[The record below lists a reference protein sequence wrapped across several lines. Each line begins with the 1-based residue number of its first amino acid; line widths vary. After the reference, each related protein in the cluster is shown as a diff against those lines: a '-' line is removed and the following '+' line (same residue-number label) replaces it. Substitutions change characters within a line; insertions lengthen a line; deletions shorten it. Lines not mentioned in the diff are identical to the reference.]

1 MQNIDHHLYV
11 RTKNSL
17 RNSTVALVLQ
27 IVSMLVGF
35 FARRVF
41 IRYLGVEVMGLNTT
55 ITSILNFLNLAEL
68 GISMAI
74 SVTLYKPLFE
84 RDEKAIREIMA
95 LQGRMYRIIGSIVLA
110 GGLVVLFFIPGIFN
124 KSTLPLWYPYST
136 FCVLLYSSLLW
147 YFFNYKKNLLYAD
160 QQNHKV
166 LLCTKLVSL
175 VKQTAQIL
183 AVLYLDNG
191 YIWWLAIEAA
201 ASTVSTVLVWIIVD
215 RNYPFLR
222 EGVDINLSLSRKYP
236 GVIQKIKYIAFHKL
250 GSFAL
255 SQSSPI
261 FIYAFTSLSTVG
273 FYGNYILLT
282 TNLTAIFSA
291 LSAGL
296 SAGIGNMVAEGE
308 KRLIIKV
315 FRELF
320 SSRMLIVGICCI
332 CLWFLTEP
340 FICIWLGSGYLL
352 GRTTLA
358 LLICQFFISNTRNVV
373 DDYLVAYGLFQDI
386 WSPVAETILNVGLA
400 LVLGSR
406 FGLNGVLLAVL
417 VSQLVIVFTWKP
429 IFLMLK
435 GLKEPYSFYVKLY
448 FKCFLPCL
456 LAFGAAFVVSR
467 VMNID
472 PYSGIWRFIAYSL
485 AIGATSTVV
494 YCSVLYFTEDGIRDF
509 FDRLKTVLTTR
520 GLRQATDTER

>member
-1 MQNIDHHLYV
+1 
-11 RTKNSL
+11 
-17 RNSTVALVLQ
+17 
-27 IVSMLVGF
+27 MLVGF

-41 IRYLGVEVMGLNTT
+41 IHYLGVEVMGLNTT

-68 GISMAI
+68 GIGTAI
-74 SVTLYKPLFE
+74 SVTLYKPLL
-84 RDEKAIREIMA
+84 EKDQRAIREIVE
-95 LQGRMYRIIGSIVLA
+95 LQGRMYRIIGTIVLA
-110 GGLVVLFFIPGIFN
+110 GAIVVLFFIPGIFN
-124 KSTLPLWYPYST
+124 KSNLPLWYPYAT

-147 YFFNYKKNLLYAD
+147 YFFNYKKNILYAD
-160 QQNHKV
+160 QKNHKV
-166 LLCTKLVSL
+166 LLCTKLVSIF
-175 VKQTAQIL
+175 KQIAQIL

-191 YIWWLAIEAA
+191 YIWWLVIEALS
-201 ASTVSTVLVWIIVD
+201 STVSTVLVWFIVN

-222 EGVDINLSLSRKYP
+222 EKVDKSISLVKKYP
-236 GVIQKIKYIAFHKL
+236 GVILKTKYIAFHKL

-261 FIYAFTSLSTVG
+261 FIYAYTSLSTVG

-282 TNLTAIFSA
+282 SNLTAIFSA

-296 SAGIGNMVAEGE
+296 SAGIGNMVAEGD
-308 KRLIIKV
+308 KKLIIKV

-340 FICIWLGSGYLL
+340 FINIWLGSGFLL

-358 LLICQFFISNTRNVV
+358 LLICQFFIANTRNVV

-386 WSPVAETILNVGLA
+386 WSPIAETILNVGLA
-400 LVLGSR
+400 LILGSR

-417 VSQLVIVFTWKP
+417 ISQLVIVFTWKP

-435 GLKEPYSFYVKLY
+435 GIKEPYSFYIKLY
-448 FKCFLPCL
+448 IKCFLPCL
-456 LAFGAAFVVSR
+456 LAFGATFGVSK
-467 VMNID
+467 IIQTD
-472 PYSGIWRFIAYSL
+472 PSSGIWNFIAYSL
-485 AIGATSTVV
+485 AIGATSTLV
-494 YCSVLYFTEDGIRDF
+494 YGSVLYFTESGIRGF
-509 FDRLKTVLTTR
+509 FDRMKIVLSTQLPWQARKTE
-520 GLRQATDTER
+520 G